1 MQGCVCVVG
10 NDVGDV
16 LLMPLDQLL
25 LRFDNSD
32 VVSFI
37 VIMILLLL
45 SGIVCVRERVGWG
58 GGGIRIEIL
67 IQF

>member
-32 VVSFI
+32 DISFI

-45 SGIVCVRERVGWG
+45 SGIVCVGAVSYTHLTLPTRR
-58 GGGIRIEIL
+58 
-67 IQF
+67 

>member
-58 GGGIRIEIL
+58 GGVYASKS
-67 IQF
+67 